1 MEIPT
6 NHDSLA
12 GRDHVTHRVAAVR
25 LVTDHLAVIAEIANR
40 MAVMNAGRIVEQCP
54 QTAILE
60 DRQHLHPVVV
70 PHE

>member
-12 GRDHVTHRVAAVR
+12 GRDHVTHRVVAVR

-40 MAVMNAGRIVEQCP
+40 MSVMYAGRIVEQCP
-54 QTAILE
+54 KTAILG
-60 DRQHLHPVVV
+60 DREHPQPLVV